1 MKMDKLIEKLSRRL
15 SHKNLITMI
24 VILSV
29 SIIALLGVI
38 FRNDIMLPLSSLTSP
53 GENSNAISMPPLVV
67 IDPGHGGSEPGA
79 GSGKIN
85 EKDITLAISLEVEK
99 ILDEKHIDNIL
110 TRRDDTAVSLEDRTK
125 LANEKKCSLFIS
137 IHNNSFTDP
146 ASHGILTTYNPNSP
160 TGESNAEIMQSKLKT
175 LGMFNRKIVP
185 RPNLYVLR
193 RTEMPSLLLEI
204 GFLSNKND
212 LKLLTSSDF
221 QKKCAVQ
228 IEKGIEEI
236 LEANATAS
244 SESSSKD

>member
-1 MKMDKLIEKLSRRL
+1 MKMYKFIDKLSRRL
-15 SHKNLITMI
+15 SHKNLITLI

-29 SIIALLGVI
+29 AIIAFLGVI
-38 FRNDIMLPLSSLTSP
+38 FRNDIMLPLSNLTSP
-53 GENSNAISMPPLVV
+53 GEDSTAASLPPLVV

-79 GSGKIN
+79 GNGSIH
-85 EKDITLAISLEVEK
+85 EREITLAISLEVEK
-99 ILDEKHIDNIL
+99 ILNEKQIDNIL
-110 TRRDDTAVSLEDRTK
+110 TRRDDTAVSLEDRVK
-125 LANEKKCSLFIS
+125 LANEKKGSLFIS

-146 ASHGILTTYNPNSP
+146 ASHGILTTYNPYSP

-175 LGMFNRKIVP
+175 LGMFDRKIVP

-204 GFLSNKND
+204 GFISNKND

-228 IEKGIEEI
+228 IVKGIEEI
-236 LEANATAS
+236 MESNATAS
-244 SESSSKD
+244 SKNSSKD

>member
-1 MKMDKLIEKLSRRL
+1 MKMDKLIEKISRRL
-15 SHKNLITMI
+15 SHKNLITLI

-29 SIIALLGVI
+29 AIIAFLGLI
-38 FRNDIMLPLSSLTSP
+38 FRNDIIFPLSNLVSL
-53 GENSNAISMPPLVV
+53 GEDSNAASLPPLVV

-79 GSGKIN
+79 VSGSIH
-85 EKDITLAISLEVEK
+85 EKEITLAISLEVEK
-99 ILDEKHIDNIL
+99 LLNEKHIDNIL
-110 TRRDDTAVSLEDRTK
+110 TRRDDTAVSLEDRVK

-146 ASHGILTTYNPNSP
+146 ASHGILTTYNPYSD
-160 TGESNAEIMQSKLKT
+160 TGERNAEIMQSKLKT

-193 RTEMPSLLLEI
+193 HTEMPSLLLEI
-204 GFLSNKND
+204 GFISNKND

-228 IEKGIEEI
+228 IVNGIEEI
-236 LEANATAS
+236 LEANAIAS
-244 SESSSKD
+244 

>member
-1 MKMDKLIEKLSRRL
+1 MKLDNLIVKLSRRL
-15 SHKNLITMI
+15 SHKYLITLI

-29 SIIALLGVI
+29 AIIAFLGVI
-38 FRNDIMLPLSSLTSP
+38 FRNNIMLPLSNLTSP
-53 GENSNAISMPPLVV
+53 IENSNVASMPPLVV

-79 GSGKIN
+79 GNGSIH
-85 EKDITLAISLEVEK
+85 ERAITLAISLEVEK
-99 ILDEKHIDNIL
+99 ILNEKQIDNIL
-110 TRRDDTAVSLEDRTK
+110 TRRDDTAVSLEDRVK
-125 LANEKKCSLFIS
+125 FANEKKGSLFIS

-146 ASHGILTTYNPNSP
+146 ASHGILTTYNPYSP

-204 GFLSNKND
+204 GFISNKND
-212 LKLLTSSDF
+212 LKLLTSPDF

-228 IEKGIEEI
+228 IVKGIEEI

-244 SESSSKD
+244 SESSSED